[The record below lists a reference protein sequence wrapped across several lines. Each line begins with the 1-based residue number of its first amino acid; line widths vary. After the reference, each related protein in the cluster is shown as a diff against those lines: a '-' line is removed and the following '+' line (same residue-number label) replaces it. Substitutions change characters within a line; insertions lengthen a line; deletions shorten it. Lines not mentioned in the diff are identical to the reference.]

1 MNIFPH
7 WLGRVAA
14 VAFAVG
20 LFASALAAAERIPPP
35 PARFVTDTTRTLSS
49 GTINQLNARLEQYE
63 RESSNQ
69 ILVALFARMETDSSV
84 EDYTVRVAQAWK
96 VGQKDRNNGAV
107 LFVFKQ
113 DRQIYIQVGYGL
125 EPSLTDAICHQI
137 VENILKPRFRAGDFD
152 GGVNAAVDAM
162 IAATRGEFK
171 GTGRTVNQARHNS
184 DSPIGAVGALFFIFV
199 IVVVVLR
206 VVRGARRGPFV
217 IGGPHVYRRG
227 GVPNIWLGGGD
238 SGGWSSG
245 GGGWSGGGGGGFSG
259 GGGSFGG
266 GGAGGKW

>member
-1 MNIFPH
+1 M
-7 WLGRVAA
+7 
-14 VAFAVG
+14 
-20 LFASALAAAERIPPP
+20 SALAFLFRRFAALALVACVLATALGAAERIPPAP
-35 PARFVTDTTRTLSS
+35 KGFVTDETRTLSS
-49 GTINQLNARLEQYE
+49 ATVGRLNSRLEQYE

-84 EDYTVRVAQAWK
+84 EDYTVRVAESWH
-96 VGQKDRNNGAV
+96 VGQKGRNNGAV

-125 EPSLTDAICHQI
+125 EPTLTDAVSHQI

-152 GGVNAAVDAM
+152 GGVTAAVEAM

-171 GTGRTVNQARHNS
+171 GTGSTRAASRGS
-184 DSPIGAVGALFFIFV
+184 AGAPLGLVSVVFV
-199 IVVVVLR
+199 IVMFIVFTRFGRRQSVL
-206 VVRGARRGPFV
+206 F
-217 IGGPHVYRRG
+217 GGPHMHRHRG
-227 GVPNIWLGGGD
+227 PNVWWGGPGSGGGW
-238 SGGWSSG
+238 GGG

>member
-1 MNIFPH
+1 MI
-7 WLGRVAA
+7 
-14 VAFAVG
+14 
-20 LFASALAAAERIPPP
+20 ASAHLLRPLAACILVALLALPTFAAERIPAA
-35 PARFVTDTTRTLSS
+35 PARYVTDESRTLSRT
-49 GTINQLNARLEQYE
+49 TIDQLNTRLEQFE

-69 ILVALFARMETDSSV
+69 VLVAIFLRMETDSSV

-96 VGQKDRNNGAV
+96 VGQKGKNNGAV

-125 EPSLTDAICHQI
+125 EPTLTDAICRRI
-137 VENILKPRFRAGDFD
+137 VEGILKPRFRAGDFD

-171 GTGRTVNQARHNS
+171 GTGKTVNQARRNS
-184 DSPIGAVGALFFIFV
+184 GSAFGLVQFGFSLLI
-199 IVVVVLR
+199 IVLI
-206 VVRGARRGPFV
+206 VRAARRTVQGPVVF
-217 IGGPHVYRRG
+217 GGPSLRRRNG
-227 GVPNIWLGGGD
+227 PNIWWGGPGSGGGF
-238 SGGWSSG
+238 G
-245 GGGWSGGGGGGFSG
+245 GGGWSGGGGGGGFSG